1 MNLKKVVA
9 AMSVASGLG
18 LVFGGAGSGVAI
30 AAPCPP
36 GGVAGA
42 QCGGPGPGPQG
53 GPPSAPQAGAAPPGR
68 QEPPTDGAGN
78 FRGLDGQQPD
88 LPRRRRSDSPR
99 SDFPG
104 PALETAADRLTD
116 RTGGK
121 CPDRTGADQIKTIGG
136 AARRRGATDPLR
148 GAGVRPHAPSI
159 PARCRRRGVRHR
171 RRLTTGDSH
180 ANRSGM
186 RASTSGASG
195 SSVSGFHCDGLKDQQ
210 MHRMSIA

>member
-88 LPRRRRSDSPR
+88 LPRRRPSDSPR

-104 PALETAADRLTD
+104 SGLGNR
-116 RTGGK
+116 GGPPNG
-121 CPDRTGADQIKTIGG
+121 PDWGQVPRQDWGRPDQDDW
-136 AARRRGATDPLR
+136 RRRPPPWGDGPAPWGWGPPPRPEYSGPLPPPW
-148 GAGVRPHAPSI
+148 GPPPPPINYWGFSCQPVWDAGFNQWGIWFFGIWI
-159 PARCRRRGVRHR
+159 P
-171 RRLTTGDSH
+171 L
-180 ANRSGM
+180 
-186 RASTSGASG
+186 
-195 SSVSGFHCDGLKDQQ
+195 
-210 MHRMSIA
+210 